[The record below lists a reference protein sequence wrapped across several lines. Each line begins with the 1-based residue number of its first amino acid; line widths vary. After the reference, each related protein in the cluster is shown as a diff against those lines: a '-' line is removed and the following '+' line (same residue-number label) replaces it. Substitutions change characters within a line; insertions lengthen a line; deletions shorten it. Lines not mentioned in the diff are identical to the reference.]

1 MSSSIFQNQINE
13 INSSLDELNKIV
25 ENDTKDKEELLEQ
38 QNHIKN
44 IVEKERQKLE
54 KTELQYQES
63 ADTQKREIMLKKNSS
78 LRMQQYNSF
87 TIVVVITIAILVILS
102 LIVKYLPIF
111 PEALIT
117 ILRIIVIVTG
127 SIWGFN
133 ILSEIE
139 NRDPLN
145 YNKLNLEKPNIDSPE
160 SIQKKRKIAEQ
171 EGDLLGTI
179 SVSGCSGEDCCDIG
193 TKWDSEKMLCVPIE
207 ESFDNIM
214 PNQPSNY
221 FAKL

>member
-44 IVEKERQKLE
+44 IVEKERQNLE

-145 YNKLNLEKPNIDSPE
+145 YNKLN
-160 SIQKKRKIAEQ
+160 
-171 EGDLLGTI
+171 
-179 SVSGCSGEDCCDIG
+179 
-193 TKWDSEKMLCVPIE
+193 
-207 ESFDNIM
+207 
-214 PNQPSNY
+214 
-221 FAKL
+221 